1 MRVRRSSLGWLSMAT
16 CYAAEANAQA
26 MKGPATVD
34 IVQWLLGLTAV
45 LISLFVLALFLRRMG
60 HFSRLE
66 SGRFR
71 VLAALSLGSRERVVL
86 VQAGAKQLVL
96 GVAPGTC
103 ANALC
108 VGRGG
113 CHSFGGRSELSANL
127 YPATGNVPSRKE
139 VMKNT

>member
-1 MRVRRSSLGWLSMAT
+1 MRVCRSSLGWLSMAT

-45 LISLFVLALFLRRMG
+45 LISLFVFAFFLRRMG

-96 GVAPGTC
+96 GVAPGSVRT
-103 ANALC
+103 LC
-108 VGRGG
+108 VLEGEDAIRLEDGANFQQTFTQQLATFLPGRK
-113 CHSFGGRSELSANL
+113 S
-127 YPATGNVPSRKE
+127 
-139 VMKNT
+139 